1 MEMASNSLTKSAQ
14 YTEEQLANAVKLL
27 NPLSNDLDVMRM
39 EMLPSM
45 LEAMQYNNNRKNSD
59 LRLYEIGK
67 TYSKKG
73 EATEL
78 GNYLEQKH
86 LAFGLLGRKQPES
99 WNNSKVEFGY
109 FGLKNVVEL
118 IAAKVGVTPLN
129 YTFEEDERFEMATQ
143 IRIKKRQIG
152 VMGKVASKTAKRY
165 DLDKAVWY
173 ADLDLDALTEL
184 AAESKFKLKLVSVF
198 PAVRRDLAMVL
209 DQTVNYQQLEKIAL
223 KTAPQL
229 IKEMNA
235 FDVYEGDKI
244 AAGKKSYAVSVILQD
259 EQKTLTDVEIEEVMS
274 KLIAN
279 FTKELGAVLRG

>member
-1 MEMASNSLTKSAQ
+1 
-14 YTEEQLANAVKLL
+14 
-27 NPLSNDLDVMRM
+27 
-39 EMLPSM
+39 
-45 LEAMQYNNNRKNSD
+45 
-59 LRLYEIGK
+59 
-67 TYSKKG
+67 
-73 EATEL
+73 
-78 GNYLEQKH
+78 
-86 LAFGLLGRKQPES
+86 
-99 WNNSKVEFGY
+99 
-109 FGLKNVVEL
+109 VEL
-118 IAAKVGVTPLN
+118 IAAKVGVGPLN
-129 YTFEEDERFEMATQ
+129 FTFEEDERFELATQ
-143 IRIKKRQIG
+143 IKIKKRQIG
-152 VMGKVASKTAKRY
+152 VMGKVANKFAKKY
-165 DLDKAVWY
+165 DLDKAVWF

-184 AAESKFKLKLVSVF
+184 AAESKFKLKLVPVF